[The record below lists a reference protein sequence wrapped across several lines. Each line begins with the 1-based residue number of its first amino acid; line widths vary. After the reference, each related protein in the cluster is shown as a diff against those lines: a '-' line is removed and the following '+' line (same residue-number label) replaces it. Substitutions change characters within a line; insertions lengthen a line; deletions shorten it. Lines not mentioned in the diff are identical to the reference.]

1 LLFIMPLLAAAVFD
15 LLGRLSAE
23 VTLSG
28 VWNAY
33 FAAAQRIG
41 FSAGMAVELPSSRK
55 LDAGMIADCAPPG
68 WLAHYTAQGYE
79 REDPLSS
86 QIVSARHPFA
96 WTMDDWNGNLTPL
109 QKNWRADN
117 MGGGIYAGFTFGD
130 RSGGGHQVIALGG
143 PRSDI
148 DPMDRFTLHFTG
160 LEVLAR
166 MREIGLDLPPV
177 ISPLSA
183 RETECLNW
191 VAQGKSDWEIGCI
204 LSLSEKTVNAHIER
218 AKQKLGAITR
228 AQALV
233 LALRRNLITV

>member
-1 LLFIMPLLAAAVFD
+1 MPLLAAAVFD
-15 LLGRLSAE
+15 LLGRISAE
-23 VTLSG
+23 TTVSG

-33 FAAAQRIG
+33 FSAALRIG
-41 FSAGMAVELPSSRK
+41 FSAGIVFDLPSSRR
-55 LDAGMIADCAPPG
+55 LDAGMIADNAPPG
-68 WLAHYTAQGYE
+68 WLSHYIAQGYE
-79 REDPLSS
+79 REDPLTS
-86 QIVSARHPFA
+86 QVIAARSAFA
-96 WTMDDWNGNLTPL
+96 WTMDDWNDGMTPL

-117 MGGGIYAGFTFGD
+117 LAAGLSAGLNIGD

-143 PRSDI
+143 PRLDI

-160 LEVLAR
+160 LEALAR
-166 MREIGLDLPPV
+166 MREIGLNLPLA
-177 ISPLSA
+177 ISLLSV

-218 AKQKLGAITR
+218 AKHKLGAITR

-233 LALRRNLITV
+233 LALRQNLITV